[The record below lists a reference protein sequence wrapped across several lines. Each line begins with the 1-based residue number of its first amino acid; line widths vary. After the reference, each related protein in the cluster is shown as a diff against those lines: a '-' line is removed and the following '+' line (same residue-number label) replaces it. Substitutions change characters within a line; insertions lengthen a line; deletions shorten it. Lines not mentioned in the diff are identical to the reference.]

1 MLTTLKQTYKRKEGK
16 IRQQIFKKFIYDK
29 QSFNTLIA
37 KQNLQ
42 KNIISNCSVR
52 RLYRCRN
59 TQNTTFLRDGNFMRL
74 VQIYAICLLHS
85 AKMPRMSPLI
95 LTGMEPSLR
104 KKKQKKP
111 ELFFTM
117 TTVSTELVFNAV
129 TARL

>member
-1 MLTTLKQTYKRKEGK
+1 
-16 IRQQIFKKFIYDK
+16 
-29 QSFNTLIA
+29 
-37 KQNLQ
+37 
-42 KNIISNCSVR
+42 
-52 RLYRCRN
+52 
-59 TQNTTFLRDGNFMRL
+59 MRL

-104 KKKQKKP
+104 KKKKKP